1 MTRVEPMETVAA
13 AQAAGYVIA
22 SQDAWDPAALG
33 PQVQVAQAYWRWCQ
47 QHQRPFV
54 LVQTWGAAVVN
65 LVLDTAPQGP
75 ASQKIDEAAIQE
87 FLQSVSSVGEVA
99 TGSAYHEAHP
109 GTFWRAR
116 AVPAGQAAAVVQE
129 LCQLARGEP

>member
-1 MTRVEPMETVAA
+1 MKAVEA

-65 LVLDTAPQGP
+65 LVLDTAPLGP
-75 ASQKIDEAAIQE
+75 ASQELDETAILE
-87 FLQSVSSVGEVA
+87 LLRTVSSVGEVA
-99 TGSAYHEAHP
+99 IGSAYHERHP
-109 GTFWRAR
+109 GRFWRAR
-116 AVPAGQAAAVVQE
+116 AVPAGQAVAVAQE